1 MKKIGLICATLL
13 AGVSL
18 AACSN
23 QQSKNTKTSNDSS
36 LKAENSSLK
45 EATKQET

>member
-18 AACSN
+18 AACGN
-23 QQSKNTKTSNDSS
+23 QQSKSTNSSNDNS

-45 EATKQET
+45 KTIKQET